1 MQICNPFGAS
11 RSTINYKVFAV
22 AMTENEAASN
32 SVPPAPILLPQGP
45 WKQVL
50 FNSLLKFSTFN

>member
-1 MQICNPFGAS
+1 MQIYDPFGAS
-11 RSTINYKVFAV
+11 RSNINYKVFAV

-32 SVPPAPILLPQGP
+32 YVPPAPILLPQGP

-50 FNSLLKFSTFN
+50 FNYFQSF